1 MTGFILAGMERTE
14 LPDGGLRFSAG
25 RCRFDLL
32 PLSASALLVAIEGPD
47 RGQMGDAVL
56 DELRARIR
64 RPRHLELFVD
74 ASRATAAAVE
84 VSEAWTRFLR
94 EEAAGLKR
102 VSILAVTNFVHLTVS
117 VAKLFSR
124 TGDLIQI
131 YSDPALFRAAVRGAA
146 GGSPRS

>member
-1 MTGFILAGMERTE
+1 MDRSE

-32 PLSASALLVAIEGPD
+32 PLSPSALLIVIEGPD
-47 RGQMGDAVL
+47 RGQLGGAVL
-56 DELRARIR
+56 DELRSRIR

-74 ASRATAAAVE
+74 AGGATAASAE

-94 EEAAGLKR
+94 EEAGGLKR
-102 VSILAVTNFVHLTVS
+102 VSILAVTKFVHLTVS

-124 TGDLIQI
+124 TGDLVQI
-131 YSDPALFRAAVRGAA
+131 YSDPALFRAAVEAA
-146 GGSPRS
+146 RS

>member
-1 MTGFILAGMERTE
+1 MDRIA

-32 PLSASALLVAIEGPD
+32 PLAPSALLVAIQGPD
-47 RGQMGDAVL
+47 RGQFGDAVL

-64 RPRHLELFVD
+64 RPGHLELFVD

-84 VSEAWTRFLR
+84 VSDAWTRFLR
-94 EEAAGLKR
+94 QEAGGLKR
-102 VSILAVTNFVHLTVS
+102 VSILAVTRFVHLTVS

-124 TGDLIQI
+124 TGELIQI
-131 YSDPALFRAAVRGAA
+131 YSDPRLFREAVDRA
-146 GGSPRS
+146 SRS